1 MAKTKKSFEE
11 NMQRL
16 EQIVR
21 TMERGEVPLDESLK
35 LFQEGTAL
43 VQECG
48 KILSDAEL
56 NIKKISADAD
66 GNPVEEDFVDDAAI

>member
-35 LFQEGTAL
+35 LFLEGTAL

-48 KILSDAEL
+48 KILDNAEL
-56 NIKKISADAD
+56 HIKKITADAD
-66 GNPVEEDFVDDAAI
+66 GNPVEEDFTDGSAV